1 MLLLGL
7 RQGTWWPEAYHGALP
22 ADMARFTESK
32 FCMPKRV
39 VVVAPEQLLKVWEW
53 FPNRPSSPKLETKH
67 SLARGA
73 EIA

>member
-7 RQGTWWPEAYHGALP
+7 RQGTWSPEAYHGALP
-22 ADMARFTESK
+22 ADVARFMESK
-32 FCMPKRV
+32 FYMPKKA
-39 VVVAPEQLLKVWEW
+39 VVVALGQLLKVWEW

-73 EIA
+73 QIA